1 MANLIEKYLK
11 IAVEQNA
18 SDLHLIVD
26 KPPLLRIDGQLIEL
40 ENEAPLTSKTAKE
53 IIYPI
58 MTPIEKDRFEE
69 ALITY
74 YRMRGYDDEGRP
86 IREKLQE
93 LNIEWAW
100 DRITSK

>member
-1 MANLIEKYLK
+1 MKAGEHYTVLSGSFNVREGFARRDDCLPGRFFEPMEGGFLK
-11 IAVEQNA
+11 G
-18 SDLHLIVD
+18 
-26 KPPLLRIDGQLIEL
+26 K
-40 ENEAPLTSKTAKE
+40 K
-53 IIYPI
+53 
-58 MTPIEKDRFEE
+58 IEKDRFEE

-100 DRITSK
+100 DRMTSKGENI